1 MTDASKLWVRG
12 YLGSVY
18 VAGAVALVCVIATAE
33 WHVPGHVRDMI
44 LILVALLVVGEFL
57 PIRLWSRGSF
67 QEYTFSG
74 AFALVL
80 LQTGPLVY
88 AVCAQIV
95 ALLIEDIRQRRSIR
109 VAAFNVA
116 QYTLMFV
123 FARLAIN
130 LVEGVG
136 VGTIAHVS
144 AVRQMMG
151 LALAA
156 AVYFVINNA
165 LTATIFAMSD
175 GAGVKDSIVTAMR
188 EEMPVTPIVL
198 GLAPMF
204 SASLEF
210 SVWTAPLCM
219 FLIVAVRA
227 AAKISTE
234 HEIAALHDPLTGLP
248 NRTLL
253 LTRLRQSLQGAR
265 PDRPSA
271 VLMIDLDHFKEIND
285 SLGHSAGDQLLE
297 LVASRLT
304 DTIGP
309 RDTVARLGGDEFAIV
324 VDETT
329 EDDAAALA
337 DRIAGSLGEPFS
349 LAEVTLN
356 VAASVGVAMAPRAD
370 VDADTVIRHADL
382 ALYSAKRER
391 GRHVVYNPRFHQHM
405 TETPALM
412 GELRQGIERGELR
425 VHFQPKVSVRSGQ
438 VVGMEALVRWQHP
451 TRGLLSP
458 GLFLSAVENTPL
470 IVPLTDQVI
479 NESLRAVAH
488 WRKDGMPIDVSINLT
503 ARQVANQDLPRQIE
517 QALASHG
524 LPGDALVVEM
534 TESCLIANPVRTRE
548 VLNNLRAAG
557 VGLSIDDFGTGYSS
571 FTQLRDLPVTEIKID
586 KSFVTTVNGS
596 TANAA
601 IVKSAIDLGHN
612 LGLHVVAEGVETYA
626 CLDVLTDMGCDVMQ
640 GYLLARPMPA
650 ADLTAWSAGR
660 PIGRDA
666 RRNTTTPFPAGV
678 SFPATAGT
686 PLALPC

>member
-1 MTDASKLWVRG
+1 MTDASKPWVRG

-18 VAGAVALVCVIATAE
+18 VAGAVALMWVFASAE
-33 WHVPGHVRDMI
+33 WYVPGHVRDMI
-44 LILVALLVVGEFL
+44 IILVALLLVGEFL
-57 PIRLWSRGSF
+57 PMRLWSRGSF

-80 LQTGPLVY
+80 LQTAPLVY
-88 AVCAQIV
+88 AVLAQII
-95 ALLIEDIRQRRSIR
+95 ALIIEEGRQRRPLR

-123 FARLAIN
+123 FARLAIC

-136 VGTIAHVS
+136 VGQVSHVS

-151 LALAA
+151 LAVAA
-156 AVYFVINNA
+156 VVYFVLNNA
-165 LTATIFAMSD
+165 LTATIFALSD
-175 GAGVKDSIVTAMR
+175 GAGVGDSILTAMR

-198 GLAPMF
+198 GLSPMF
-204 SASLEF
+204 FASLDF
-210 SVWTAPLCM
+210 SVWTSPLCL

-234 HEIAALHDPLTGLP
+234 HEIAALHDSLTGLP

-253 LTRLRQSLQGAR
+253 LTRLRQSLVGAR

-285 SLGHSAGDQLLE
+285 SLGHSAGDELLE

-304 DTIGP
+304 DTVRP

-329 EDDAAALA
+329 EHDAAALA
-337 DRIAGSLGEPFS
+337 ERIAGALGESFI

-356 VAASVGVAMAPRAD
+356 VAASVGVAIAPNAD
-370 VDADTVIRHADL
+370 LDADTLIRHADL
-382 ALYSAKRER
+382 ALYTAKRER
-391 GRHVVYNPRFHQHM
+391 GRHVVYDPRFDAHM

-412 GELRQGIERGELR
+412 GELLHGIERGELR
-425 VHFQPKVSVRSGQ
+425 VHFQPKFSVRTGQ
-438 VVGMEALVRWQHP
+438 VTGVEALVRWQHP
-451 TRGLLSP
+451 TRGLLAP
-458 GLFLSAVENTPL
+458 GLFLPAAENTPL
-470 IVPLTDQVI
+470 IVPLTEQVI
-479 NESLRAVAH
+479 NESLRAVAQ
-488 WRKDGMPIDVSINLT
+488 WRKGGMPIDVSINLT

-517 QALASHG
+517 QALALHG
-524 LPGDALVVEM
+524 LPGDALVVEV

-548 VLNNLRAAG
+548 VLNNLRTAG

-626 CLDVLTDMGCDVMQ
+626 CLDLLTDMGCDVMQ

-650 ADLTAWSAGR
+650 ADLTTWSAGQA
-660 PIGRDA
+660 IVRDLRA
-666 RRNTTTPFPAGV
+666 N
-678 SFPATAGT
+678 ATAVVAGAANAI
-686 PLALPC
+686 ALPC